1 MILIAHRGNINGPNI
16 AEENNPYYL
25 DDAIERG
32 YCVEVD
38 LRMIKNDLYFGHDYE
53 QYKVKENY
61 LIDRVDHLWIHCK
74 DVLAMAYC
82 FNHPKLHYFW
92 HENDDYTMTNFGYT
106 WAYPGKE
113 VVNDMTIMVMPE
125 KHWNYEE
132 IKQINPIGVCS
143 DYVKML
149 KV

>member
-1 MILIAHRGNINGPNI
+1 MILIAHRGNIEGPNI

-25 DDAIERG
+25 DDAILRG
-32 YCVEVD
+32 YNVEVD
-38 LRMIKNDLYFGHDYE
+38 LWVNKKELYFGHDYE

-61 LIDRVDHLWIHCK
+61 LIERCSSVWIHCK
-74 DVLAMAYC
+74 NSQAMSYC
-82 FNHPKLHYFW
+82 YNNPLFNFFW
-92 HENDDYTMTNFGYT
+92 HDKDDYTMTSFGYT

-113 VVNDMTIMVMPE
+113 IVNNMTIMVLPE

-132 IKQINPIGVCS
+132 IKQINPKGVCS

-149 KV
+149 NV